1 VTQPPVRTPSVRLRD
16 MKFPIVAFVPH
27 GANMRE
33 FAQIEKEQAAMKLNP
48 TCKAGLCKAYG
59 AHAEKSVQMADMIA
73 KADEDPNAPPH
84 APEEVANA
92 HTAMMEELK
101 GAIGPHMAPPAEPVE
116 QAAAPAAAP
125 PEAIAQAADPEVEM
139 TAEMSAT
146 VEKAD
151 AFVAMSIK
159 KLGAAITT
167 KTAEK
172 YAKGIEA
179 GNAVRKAYT
188 DFKSATPIAKGMG
201 AKKLTF
207 KQYVGF
213 QNDIMA
219 RFTQLIMDFLPLLS
233 EINENGAPSVSDLPA
248 AQAPDVTEGM
258 DPAAMAK
265 QVGDVVAKQ
274 AGDAIAKSF
283 GDLASKLEARIGHV
297 EENVVAIAKARGS
310 SNGNPAEDVR
320 GARQPANED
329 TAVTPYVDLV
339 ERMRAEGKLT

>member
-1 VTQPPVRTPSVRLRD
+1 

-27 GANMRE
+27 GANMRG

-59 AHAEKSVQMADMIA
+59 ALAEKSVQMADTLA

-92 HTAMMEELK
+92 HVAMMDELK
-101 GAIGPHMAPPAEPVE
+101 GAIGPHMAPPAEPVA

-125 PEAIAQAADPEVEM
+125 PPEPVAQAADPEVEM

-151 AFVAMSIK
+151 AFVALSIK
-159 KLGAAITT
+159 KLGAAITS

-213 QNDIMA
+213 QNDIMG

-233 EINENGAPSVSDLPA
+233 EINENGAPSVSDLPGAPA
-248 AQAPDVTEGM
+248 ADVTEGM

-283 GDLASKLEARIGHV
+283 GDLTSKLEARIGQV
-297 EENVVAIAKARGS
+297 EENVIAISKARGS
-310 SNGNPAEDVR
+310 SNGNAAEDVR

-339 ERMRAEGKLT
+339 EKMRAEGKLTQ